1 MDNAQLFVFFVVMG
15 IATLITRALPFVA
28 LSQVRGHSILDR
40 FRKSLPPMIM
50 VVLVCFGL
58 ISLEI
63 ESVDRAG
70 LLALALFMVITLHAH
85 FRHPLLSILAGTGV
99 YVIGIQGFGL

>member
-1 MDNAQLFVFFVVMG
+1 MDNAQLFIFFVVMG

-28 LSQVRGHSILDR
+28 LAQVKGHSILDR
-40 FRKSLPPMIM
+40 FGKSLPPMIM

-58 ISLEI
+58 MSLEI
-63 ESVDRAG
+63 ESVARGG
-70 LLALALFMVITLHAH
+70 LSALAFLIVIILHAY

-99 YVIGIQGFGL
+99 YVTGIQGFGL